1 MASERLE
8 RALRYNVDKSQLH
21 FILAFPQAL
30 RAVADITTYGSHKYE
45 MYNFLKGASSS
56 ESVSSLLRHLDAWWR
71 GEELDP
77 ESKLH
82 HLAHLAWNA
91 LRLCDEHL
99 RGTSIDDRPVALR
112 KTVVPEEA
120 ESVSEPDKPTN
131 RGGRC

>member
-30 RAVADITTYGSHKYE
+30 RAVADITTYGSHKNE

-112 KTVVPEEA
+112 KQVAPKEEA
-120 ESVSEPDKPTN
+120 ESVSEPDKP
-131 RGGRC
+131 GGRV